1 MTLVRI
7 YHIRKAQVCMAGSRK
22 WFSANGLSWSD
33 FVANGIPVETV
44 EAIGDPVAMKVAAI
58 ARSEACDG
66 RI

>member
-1 MTLVRI
+1 
-7 YHIRKAQVCMAGSRK
+7 MAGSRK